1 MRETYRD
8 GDAQARRCMRCVYRT
23 LIDVQGGDARVYCPF
38 CACIYSKEGENGCEQ
53 RENSQQGTR
62 ETL

>member
-8 GDAQARRCMRCVYRT
+8 GDAQARRCMGCVYRT
-23 LIDVQGGDARVYCPF
+23 MMDVQGREAHVYCPF
-38 CACIYSKEGENGCEQ
+38 SACIYKECENGCEQ

>member
-23 LIDVQGGDARVYCPF
+23 LIDVQGGDAHAYCPF
-38 CACIYSKEGENGCEQ
+38 CACIYKECENGYEQ